1 MLEPLYEELKA
12 QVLASRYV
20 MGDETTIP
28 VQTSNKPGAT
38 HTGYMWVYRSA
49 INNLVLFDYQ
59 KSRAGE
65 SVGSLLADYN
75 GALQTDGYA
84 AYEQF
89 EGKDKITLIGCMAH
103 ARRYFEKALT
113 NDKARATHAL
123 QQIQKLYAIERKAK
137 EEELT
142 ADELTRQRQQE
153 AFPILEA
160 LHQWM
165 KEQYAQVSVKS
176 SIGKAL
182 AYSLKLWGR
191 LTRYTGNGA
200 WHIDNNL
207 VENSIRPVA
216 VGRKHYLFAGS
227 HEAAQR
233 AAMMYAFLGSCKANN
248 VEPQTW
254 LCDVLSKIP
263 DTKLSQLQR
272 LLPHDKQN

>member
-1 MLEPLYEELKA
+1 M
-12 QVLASRYV
+12 
-20 MGDETTIP
+20 
-28 VQTSNKPGAT
+28 
-38 HTGYMWVYRSA
+38 
-49 INNLVLFDYQ
+49 
-59 KSRAGE
+59 
-65 SVGSLLADYN
+65 
-75 GALQTDGYA
+75 
-84 AYEQF
+84 
-89 EGKDKITLIGCMAH
+89 
-103 ARRYFEKALT
+103 
-113 NDKARATHAL
+113 
-123 QQIQKLYAIERKAK
+123 
-137 EEELT
+137 T

-153 AFPILEA
+153 AVPILEA

-200 WHIDNNL
+200 WYIDNNL

-216 VGRKHYLFAGS
+216 VGRKNYLFAGS

-254 LCDVLSKIP
+254 LCGVLSKIP
-263 DTKLSQLQR
+263 DTKLS
-272 LLPHDKQN
+272 